1 MSINCPECAGLGEVE
16 YDRPVR
22 DFVNGGEYESYWA
35 DCKNCNGSGQI
46 EPLEEDEDEVAYRSR
61 AS

>member
-35 DCKNCNGSGQI
+35 DCENCHGSGQI
-46 EPLEEDEDEVAYRSR
+46 EPLEGDEE
-61 AS
+61 

>member
-46 EPLEEDEDEVAYRSR
+46 EPLEEDEDGVE
-61 AS
+61 